1 MSGNGSLRATFTETQ
16 IENLKTLT
24 EFTAAEYGLTDPEFA
39 GYTVITNTQGN
50 GTRRFRSMELE
61 YRQLL
66 NFLPA
71 ALGTTTAFPSYT
83 RTYASERRI
92 GLTPHVITGGI
103 DYRIKRLSLGLK
115 TRWESKAPWSNA
127 TRFRPEVIKYDGN
140 IDLRL
145 SSTLTLFVQA
155 RNIFNRPYEIYE
167 GNGSLSWADNY
178 GSNWVFGVRGQ
189 F

>member
-1 MSGNGSLRATFTETQ
+1 MHRVSGQ
-16 IENLKTLT
+16 
-24 EFTAAEYGLTDPEFA
+24 
-39 GYTVITNTQGN
+39 TVIYSDTVTSKWPALHLTTDLNPATGK
-50 GTRRFRSMELE
+50 GYSYDPFG
-61 YRQLL
+61 LL
-66 NFLPA
+66 A
-71 ALGTTTAFPSYT
+71 AL
-83 RTYASERRI
+83 
-92 GLTPHVITGGI
+92 
-103 DYRIKRLSLGLK
+103 
-115 TRWESKAPWSNA
+115 
-127 TRFRPEVIKYDGN
+127 KYDGN